1 MSPSS
6 MKFNQFLTPRDTC
19 EYCGFKSK
27 AKKAT
32 SAINRHIR
40 RMSGKPTA
48 EERGNHP
55 KKDSMDYRITH
66 GVRGMYSLAQNEEER
81 FIRKS
86 KSDAKYREGRKE
98 LDRRKVM
105 TAMSLMRYFLPIWL
119 FLIYHEFI

>member
-1 MSPSS
+1 
-6 MKFNQFLTPRDTC
+6 MKFNQFMTPRDTC

-66 GVRGMYSLAQNEEER
+66 NVRGMYSQAQNEEER
-81 FIRKS
+81 FSRKS
-86 KSDAKYREGRKE
+86 KSDSKYRERRKE
-98 LDRRKVM
+98 SDRRKVM
-105 TAMSLMRYFLPIWL
+105 TAMSRMRYFLPSWL